1 MNKAAWSRVP
11 LWILLIVSITI
22 NVLMGMDYFYM
33 DEAFRAM
40 KSEFIEDVV
49 GYDYCDTFE
58 EVG

>member
-1 MNKAAWSRVP
+1 
-11 LWILLIVSITI
+11 
-22 NVLMGMDYFYM
+22 MGMDYFYM